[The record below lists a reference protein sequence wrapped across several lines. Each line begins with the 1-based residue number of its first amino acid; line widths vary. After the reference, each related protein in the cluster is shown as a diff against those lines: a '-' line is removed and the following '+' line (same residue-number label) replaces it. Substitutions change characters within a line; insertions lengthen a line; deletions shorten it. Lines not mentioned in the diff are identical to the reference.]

1 MCRTVEH
8 FNYPLLVGW
17 FKRAGGRCGEKVDRW
32 PDPNAIILHRDT
44 HTANNATAKRPTQWQ
59 SGIDV
64 SFFLEPMTV
73 VVVVVPIL
81 LGIEPVEVGQLAI
94 YTPEPVQGG
103 TRGGGTKGHKV
114 QVGTI

>member
-1 MCRTVEH
+1 MTV
-8 FNYPLLVGW
+8 
-17 FKRAGGRCGEKVDRW
+17 
-32 PDPNAIILHRDT
+32 
-44 HTANNATAKRPTQWQ
+44 
-59 SGIDV
+59 
-64 SFFLEPMTV
+64 V